1 MKSCIP
7 LLIAVFFIEVH
18 SISSLQI
25 NLGNS
30 SEPLSPVYVHTVT
43 PLPNSAA
50 EWPSQDIT
58 LSSSQIITA
67 ETPSEA
73 PTEINFTSP
82 ATNKNNRTKSTV
94 TNRTRTI
101 QRLVG
106 GHLQHQATRDRTR
119 NDTLSLSDK
128 FSKIYF
134 RRKTSPSRN
143 QPRNYTRQLNATTRR
158 PSRRRPAI
166 YKDTLDDAALLEV
179 DSVGSNGIDNWD
191 NGLLRASAGA
201 GKEASKN
208 GTEGKKKEEKAKT
221 LSDQV
226 AEGKYGLIQK
236 EIFQKKPKR
245 PGVISYLPNPDTP
258 GDTNKTYG
266 GLSEDDIW
274 LAEDHLLVLKGGSLN
289 KKGKDEWKPIDAYE
303 APLRQVKIP
312 PNPEVPPPFPVQLED
327 NGPIE
332 FIGNSQVPV
341 FNPFANESLYL
352 HPGAAQTPPPFGPNP
367 PNIFTGARP
376 PGNSSQDSFPYP
388 PPIPPW
394 FLNSNSTFAN
404 PFLNPPP
411 FFGPGFPPPPFFVN
425 GSLENVNITEFDEDD
440 PSLYYPP
447 PYSFVYHSNYTN
459 PVPPGPLVPG
469 IVLPPPPNFFSRLE
483 GHRKTTTQS
492 PVYPSRTTKLSKQTV
507 KPAVTKLTTTTAKPP
522 SLIGHVELHKVH
534 IPRYKDRENVVVS
547 FHPTTSTTPPP
558 FTTTTTTTTP
568 KPITTLKKIPTPNVV
583 QFIPKIKHP
592 SEDPFKSSNPI
603 YFEYFD
609 ARKSPHTYLPPVTET
624 TTTTP
629 APPPPPRPVI
639 PIRTLGSREKPIQ
652 AKPIPVFP
660 EHTTEPPAIYVPD
673 VNGFDYDKYLYIT
686 PQPEIQPN
694 GYTNFGPIGL
704 NYAQQIKTPKNA
716 FNQEIEQIR
725 QTLKYYKSQLTPV
738 EVTQLPRTPKAKAV
752 YEYSFDAVEGS
763 TLKPPISFNNPIQ
776 IDTTPFKPMVQYS
789 PPLGEDIN
797 GFKPYGQSISP
808 AYYTTTPITP
818 IQYFRKKQSN
828 RPSQRLIPI
837 LQASTENP
845 LPTYYT
851 KKETA
856 LLDDITKKYFNIFGQ
871 KLSLA
876 SEYATEP
883 MSPASIEFTTPTPA
897 VGSTTT
903 PHWISIEKQVFREL
917 DPQSRR
923 PNSHR
928 ALNYYSRNIRPLPIP
943 FDGYHYDRPES
954 RPFPGFYANPTVDPY
969 LRQIALIRQKLRQY
983 PQQQQPQQ
991 QRESTQQY
999 DLGYVNDTY
1008 VKYYDNRPN
1017 KENEYLAHQN
1027 PPPLPQYQHIVNAP
1041 NRYNNYFPPPRQS
1054 QQQEPQAPISLHK
1067 DTLVNYKYP
1076 LPAANPDSEY
1086 ISPKLQPQQHKQHQ
1100 YYNNRHYG
1108 NPVIQYQLG
1117 EQSHVYFITPQ
1128 DNKYKD

>member
-1 MKSCIP
+1 MS
-7 LLIAVFFIEVH
+7 FF
-18 SISSLQI
+18 S
-25 NLGNS
+25 
-30 SEPLSPVYVHTVT
+30 
-43 PLPNSAA
+43 
-50 EWPSQDIT
+50 
-58 LSSSQIITA
+58 
-67 ETPSEA
+67 
-73 PTEINFTSP
+73 
-82 ATNKNNRTKSTV
+82 NNCSKSTV

-106 GHLQHQATRDRTR
+106 GHLQHQASRERTR
-119 NDTLSLSDK
+119 NDTLTWSDK

-143 QPRNYTRQLNATTRR
+143 QPRNLTKSVTTRR
-158 PSRRRPAI
+158 PIRRRPTS
-166 YKDTLDDAALLEV
+166 YKDPLDDAALLEV
-179 DSVGSNGIDNWD
+179 DSIGSNGIDNWD
-191 NGLLRASAGA
+191 SGLLRASAGA

-208 GTEGKKKEEKAKT
+208 GTGDGKKKEEKTKT

-236 EIFQKKPKR
+236 EIFQKKPQR
-245 PGVISYLPNPDTP
+245 PGIISYLPNPETP
-258 GDTNKTYG
+258 SDNNKTYG

-289 KKGKDEWKPIDAYE
+289 KKGKDEWKPIDSYE

-312 PNPEVPPPFPVQLED
+312 PNPEVPPPFPVQLEE

-341 FNPFANESLYL
+341 FNPFANESLFL
-352 HPGAAQTPPPFGPNP
+352 HPGATPTSTPIGGHPPDFFAGQ
-367 PNIFTGARP
+367 RP
-376 PGNSSQDSFPYP
+376 PGNSSQDPFPYP

-394 FLNSNSTFAN
+394 FLNNNATFAN
-404 PFLNPPP
+404 PFINPPP
-411 FFGPGFPPPPFFVN
+411 FFGPGFPPPPFFIN
-425 GSLENVNITEFDEDD
+425 GSLENINMTEFDEDD

-447 PYSFVYHSNYTN
+447 PYSFTYKSNYSN

-483 GHRKTTTQS
+483 GDRKATTTRP
-492 PVYPSRTTKLSKQTV
+492 PVYPSRTTKLSKHTTT
-507 KPAVTKLTTTTAKPP
+507 KPTVTKLTTTTRAPIIP
-522 SLIGHVELHKVH
+522 GHVELHKVH

-547 FHPTTSTTPPP
+547 FHPTTSTT
-558 FTTTTTTTTP
+558 TTTTTP
-568 KPITTLKKIPTPNVV
+568 PTTTTSTTVKSITTLKKVTNSTPNVI

-592 SEDPFKSSNPI
+592 SDDLFRGSNPI

-609 ARKSPHTYLPPVTET
+609 ARKSPNAYLPPVPES
-624 TTTTP
+624 TTP
-629 APPPPPRPVI
+629 APPPTPIIPV
-639 PIRTLGSREKPIQ
+639 RTVGSREKPR
-652 AKPIPVFP
+652 PIPVYS
-660 EHTTEPPAIYVPD
+660 EHTTTEAPAIYLPE

-694 GYTNFGPIGL
+694 GYTNFGSLGLDYRQQLPKAAKISTKPPIGS
-704 NYAQQIKTPKNA
+704 
-716 FNQEIEQIR
+716 FNQEIETIR
-725 QTLKYYKSQLTPV
+725 QTLKYYKNRIPV

-763 TLKPPISFNNPIQ
+763 TLKPPLSFNNPIQ

-789 PPLGEDIN
+789 APLGGDIN
-797 GFKPYGQSISP
+797 GFKPFGQSLAP
-808 AYYTTTPITP
+808 AYYSTTPITP
-818 IQYFRKKQSN
+818 VQYFRKKQSS
-828 RPSQRLIPI
+828 RTSQRLLPI
-837 LQASTENP
+837 LQSSTENP

-883 MSPASIEFTTPTPA
+883 MSPANIEFTTPTPA

-923 PNSHR
+923 PSAHR
-928 ALNYYSRNIRPLPIP
+928 ALNYYSRNIRPLPLP
-943 FDGYHYDRPES
+943 FDGYHYERPEG
-954 RPFPGFYANPTVDPY
+954 RPFSPYYQNPQLDPY
-969 LRQIALIRQKLRQY
+969 MRQIALLRQKLRQY
-983 PQQQQPQQ
+983 PQHQQQQQ
-991 QRESTQQY
+991 QRDSTQQY
-999 DLGYVNDTY
+999 DLGYLNDTY
-1008 VKYYDNRPN
+1008 VKYYEQRPN
-1017 KENEYLAHQN
+1017 KDSEFLAHQN

-1041 NRYNNYFPPPRQS
+1041 NRYNNYFPNRQS
-1054 QQQEPQAPISLHK
+1054 QQEPQAPISLHK

-1086 ISPKLQPQQHKQHQ
+1086 IPPKLQQQQQHKQHQ
-1100 YYNNRHYG
+1100 YYNNRPYG

-1128 DNKYKD
+1128 ENKYKD